1 MRRNNGPKPNIFC
14 EERCCLKQLILR
26 SFWLFSSA
34 CTSQDTG
41 NLDSTLRNIG
51 IKISMYSH
59 ANTWNEPEQFDL
71 YIKKF
76 RSLFTMH
83 NVGFGSPDDFP
94 HFMVKLAQD
103 RHFAMDFWGL
113 TGTLSKREGGELSV
127 DQTLAVIVD
136 AVVDADISEKDEG
149 TKTLID
155 ELAALLSG
163 VDLYS
168 PSRQSDSDAEDE
180 ESEPSLVSSYS
191 PSRQSDAED
200 KESEP
205 SLVSSPIHPVHK
217 EHHSRFAE
225 MTERAAGEV
234 LVASRVSSSTAP
246 AQPESAPVANAVASE
261 QSQSSAS
268 TAKVHQFDEALM
280 RLEMNSLELKEHL
293 EDLDKKMSRIVPHL
307 EVLSSKI
314 SSAEPHSSRF
324 EEPLAREVE
333 IPVRRSA
340 EKPRLVLEETEGPV
354 SNKPPVSTPFAG
366 YAEPKKRRG
375 NGAVVAMVILFAWI
389 VGGLVLHETY
399 GSPVWKRA
407 GATVRE
413 RYDALLEKAHT
424 TNTEQV
430 AANSSEPSPATA
442 AVSDG
447 SSAVNSPPPIEGN
460 APAQPIAE
468 HTDTSVD
475 ASQAPENKYHSRSSR
490 GTAHPVSAETIEK
503 APAERVPSSGN
514 EVANAVNVAPAVMEE
529 HLVASRVPAYPE
541 KAKENRIE
549 GPVVVQAIISK
560 DGFVDRVHVL
570 EGDPHLRS
578 AAAEAVQKW
587 RFKPYLLNGRPVE
600 VATTITVDFKI
611 DDW

>member
-1 MRRNNGPKPNIFC
+1 
-14 EERCCLKQLILR
+14 
-26 SFWLFSSA
+26 
-34 CTSQDTG
+34 
-41 NLDSTLRNIG
+41 
-51 IKISMYSH
+51 
-59 ANTWNEPEQFDL
+59 
-71 YIKKF
+71 
-76 RSLFTMH
+76 
-83 NVGFGSPDDFP
+83 
-94 HFMVKLAQD
+94 
-103 RHFAMDFWGL
+103 
-113 TGTLSKREGGELSV
+113 
-127 DQTLAVIVD
+127 
-136 AVVDADISEKDEG
+136 
-149 TKTLID
+149 
-155 ELAALLSG
+155 
-163 VDLYS
+163 
-168 PSRQSDSDAEDE
+168 
-180 ESEPSLVSSYS
+180 
-191 PSRQSDAED
+191 
-200 KESEP
+200 
-205 SLVSSPIHPVHK
+205 
-217 EHHSRFAE
+217 
-225 MTERAAGEV
+225 
-234 LVASRVSSSTAP
+234 
-246 AQPESAPVANAVASE
+246 
-261 QSQSSAS
+261 
-268 TAKVHQFDEALM
+268 
-280 RLEMNSLELKEHL
+280 MNSLELKEHL

-314 SSAEPHSSRF
+314 SSAEPHSSKF

-333 IPVRRSA
+333 IPVRRPA
-340 EKPRLVLEETEGPV
+340 EKPRLVLEETEEPV
-354 SNKPPVSTPFAG
+354 PNKPPVSTPFAG
-366 YAEPKKRRG
+366 YAEPKRRRG
-375 NGAVVAMVILFAWI
+375 NGAVIAMVILFAWI
-389 VGGLVLHETY
+389 VGGLVLQETY

-407 GATVRE
+407 GATVRDK
-413 RYDALLEKAHT
+413 YDALLEKAHT

-475 ASQAPENKYHSRSSR
+475 ASQAPESKYHTRSSR